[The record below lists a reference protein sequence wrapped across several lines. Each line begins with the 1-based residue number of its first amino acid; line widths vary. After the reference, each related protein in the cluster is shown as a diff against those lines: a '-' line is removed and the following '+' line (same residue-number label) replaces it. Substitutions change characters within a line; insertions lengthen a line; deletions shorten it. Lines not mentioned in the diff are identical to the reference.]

1 MTDDEIRTL
10 HKRLTRIRKNE
21 GYYEDF
27 HYVCQVISDLANIPF
42 DRVFEVCCELD
53 PSTDSKTDATSPEG
67 PAWIPYPRRGLA

>member
-10 HKRLTRIRKNE
+10 HKRLTQIRKNE

-53 PSTDSKTDATSPEG
+53 SSTDPETDAIPSTG
-67 PAWIPYPRRGLA
+67 